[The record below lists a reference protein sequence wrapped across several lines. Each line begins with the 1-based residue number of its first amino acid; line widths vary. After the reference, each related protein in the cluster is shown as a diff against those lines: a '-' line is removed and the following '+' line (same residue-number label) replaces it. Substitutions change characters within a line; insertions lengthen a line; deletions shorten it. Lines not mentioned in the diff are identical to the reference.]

1 MALNILGLTGAVP
14 LTARQIWD
22 DAASA
27 VGGETATQATSA
39 DGDEVTLSAEAK
51 GKKAARISELLQQAD
66 TAIKTEDVRTDYEQN
81 LASLQSRLQLLFYKN
96 GIDTSQEIRL
106 QTSADGKVVVAG
118 DHPQKEQIEKL
129 FADDPSLRNDFVQ
142 VDAQGTFLRAVEE
155 SVAFQNAYAEDPQAA
170 LERFSYLF
178 EPDYKPSFT
187 LSVKGDVYEPVFS
200 R

>member
-1 MALNILGLTGAVP
+1 MSLKILGSTGAVP
-14 LTARQIWD
+14 LTARQLWE

-27 VGGETATQATSA
+27 VGSETPTQTTSV

-66 TAIKTEDVRTDYEQN
+66 KAIKSEDIRTDYEQN
-81 LASLQSRLQLLFYKN
+81 LSSLQSRLQVLFYKN
-96 GIDTSQEIRL
+96 GIDTSQEVRL
-106 QTSADGKVVVAG
+106 QTAADGKVIVAG

-142 VDAQGTFLRAVEE
+142 VDAQASFLRAVEE
-155 SVAFQNAYAEDPQAA
+155 AMAFQKAYAEDPQAA
-170 LERFSYLF
+170 LERYSYLF
-178 EPDYKPSFT
+178 EPGYQPQFS
-187 LSVKGDVYEPVFS
+187 LSVNGDSYEPVFS